1 MADVTRLKGEVERLE
16 MTMQEALIAQQVSP
30 RSSNLLRDPQLTII
44 SYKAKF
50 NVELLA
56 LREQYEDSERRC
68 RTAELDMVGLRE
80 KVEKAR
86 LDSMQESEET
96 MSELKNFYER
106 EKSLL
111 IEETKRLQFEYE
123 KSVELNNRLQLERRQ
138 VGLATLTNFVCQNY

>member
-1 MADVTRLKGEVERLE
+1 
-16 MTMQEALIAQQVSP
+16 
-30 RSSNLLRDPQLTII
+30 
-44 SYKAKF
+44 
-50 NVELLA
+50 
-56 LREQYEDSERRC
+56 
-68 RTAELDMVGLRE
+68 MVGLRE

-86 LDSMQESEET
+86 IDSMQESEET

-138 VGLATLTNFVCQNY
+138 VRFRG